1 MHASMAYSYDI
12 FLSYRRWMEWPDWID
27 AHFAPL
33 LRHWV
38 GEDLR
43 RDPDIFIDTD
53 VVEVGDVWPDE
64 LATGLAFARV
74 MVCLWSGSY
83 FDSSWC
89 LAELSHM
96 LHRQD
101 TLGGG
106 RIILP
111 VLIHD
116 GERIPNS
123 LRNLQSIQMRDFAN
137 PRMTRESPNSEKLS
151 ERIRDFATPLVQA
164 IERAPAFDDKWLSQ
178 ARQDIHKA
186 LNGTIRKE
194 PISLPRLKS

>member
-1 MHASMAYSYDI
+1 MPYSYDI
-12 FLSYRRWMEWPDWID
+12 FLSYRRWAEWPDWID

-33 LRHWV
+33 LNHWV
-38 GEDLR
+38 GEELR
-43 RDPDIFIDTD
+43 RKPDIFLDTD
-53 VVEVGDVWPDE
+53 IVEVGDVWPDE
-64 LATGLAFARV
+64 LAIGLASARV

-101 TLGGG
+101 ALGGS

-123 LRNLQSIQMRDFAN
+123 LRYIQSIQIRDFAN

-151 ERIRDFATPLVQA
+151 ERIRYFATTLALA
-164 IERAPAFDDKWLSQ
+164 IERAPAFDEKWLSQ
-178 ARQDIHKA
+178 ARLAIHKA
-186 LNGTIRKE
+186 LDGTIRKE